1 MYLYYSAMGDSPE
14 LFPYLH
20 KGARHT
26 ERTTHA
32 LTKRL
37 TLIYSGVNN

>member
-1 MYLYYSAMGDSPE
+1 MYLYYSAVSDSPE

-20 KGARHT
+20 KGPRHRD
-26 ERTTHA
+26 ETTHA

-37 TLIYSGVNN
+37 TLIYSGGN